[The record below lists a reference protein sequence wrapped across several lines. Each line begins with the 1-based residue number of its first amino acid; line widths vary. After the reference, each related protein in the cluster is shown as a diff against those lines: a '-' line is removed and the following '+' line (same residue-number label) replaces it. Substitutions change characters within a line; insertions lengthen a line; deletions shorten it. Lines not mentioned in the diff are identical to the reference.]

1 MSNLS
6 KNIWKK
12 KKNSINSKK
21 NVLWIRERV
30 RIYKMDIKSIAPTDG
45 QQERERQAIILL
57 EKLIKHNSDF
67 GATATDID
75 AKHHLEKN
83 LRDAKSLQKIM
94 EKFKIDSVENLI
106 EDNYK
111 EG

>member
-1 MSNLS
+1 MTR
-6 KNIWKK
+6 
-12 KKNSINSKK
+12 INFKRK
-21 NVLWIRERV
+21 LV
-30 RIYKMDIKSIAPTDG
+30 RINKMDIKSIASTDG

-75 AKHHLEKN
+75 AKQHLEKN

-94 EKFKIDSVENLI
+94 EKFQIDSAENLI

>member
-1 MSNLS
+1 
-6 KNIWKK
+6 
-12 KKNSINSKK
+12 
-21 NVLWIRERV
+21 
-30 RIYKMDIKSIAPTDG
+30 MDIKSISSTDG

-67 GATATDID
+67 GAAATDID
-75 AKHHLEKN
+75 AQQHFEKN

-94 EKFKIDSVENLI
+94 EKFQIDSAENLI

-111 EG
+111 DG

>member
-1 MSNLS
+1 
-6 KNIWKK
+6 
-12 KKNSINSKK
+12 
-21 NVLWIRERV
+21 
-30 RIYKMDIKSIAPTDG
+30 MDIKSISSTDG

-67 GATATDID
+67 SATVTEAAD
-75 AKHHLEKN
+75 AKQHFEKN

-94 EKFKIDSVENLI
+94 EKFKIDSAENLI

-111 EG
+111 DG

>member
-1 MSNLS
+1 
-6 KNIWKK
+6 
-12 KKNSINSKK
+12 
-21 NVLWIRERV
+21 
-30 RIYKMDIKSIAPTDG
+30 MDIRSISPTDG

-57 EKLIKHNSDF
+57 EKLIKHNSEF

-75 AKHHLEKN
+75 AKQNFEKN

-94 EKFKIDSVENLI
+94 EKFKIDSADNLI

-111 EG
+111 DG

>member
-1 MSNLS
+1 
-6 KNIWKK
+6 
-12 KKNSINSKK
+12 
-21 NVLWIRERV
+21 
-30 RIYKMDIKSIAPTDG
+30 MDIKSISPTDG

-67 GATATDID
+67 DATTTDID
-75 AKHHLEKN
+75 ANPHSEKN

-94 EKFKIDSVENLI
+94 EKFKIDSVDNLI

-111 EG
+111 DG